1 MPIKPYNGPA
11 IQNVSIVVINCQ
23 SICNKPDET
32 SDVVKHMDLNAL
44 VITETWHTA
53 CYTCGFYATHT
64 RKNDVF
70 LVDYFS

>member
-32 SDVVKHMDLNAL
+32 SDVAL

-53 CYTCGFYATHT
+53 CYMCGFYATHT